1 MVLALR
7 KEANM
12 SEVIAIANQKGG
24 VGKTMT
30 AVSMS
35 ACLALHGKKVLLV
48 DFDHQG
54 HATKG
59 YGYLDRSKYPLS
71 MTDAIQSVIN
81 GADINFEK
89 LILHTSENVDLIPAN
104 ITLAG
109 IAPVLQNVMC
119 QETVLKRMID
129 GIKEEYDYVLIDTN
143 PTLGDLQINALA
155 ASDSVVIPVQSEPYG
170 VEGMSD
176 LLRSINETKRN
187 LNPNLKV
194 KGILITMT
202 DYRTN
207 LSRKIA
213 SDVRS
218 CFGTHI
224 NVFKQ
229 TIPRCVA
236 AAESTGV
243 GQSIFVYDPKGA
255 ATKAYDTLAK
265 EVFLDVNKEKERPRH
280 KDTHVR

>member
-1 MVLALR
+1 MC
-7 KEANM
+7 
-12 SEVIAIANQKGG
+12 EVISIANQKGG

-35 ACLALHGKKVLLV
+35 ACLALYGKKVLLV

-71 MTDAIQSVIN
+71 MTDAIQAVIN
-81 GADINFEK
+81 GNGINFEK
-89 LILHTSENVDLIPAN
+89 LILHTAENVDLIPAN

-119 QETVLKRMID
+119 RETVLKRLID
-129 GIKEEYDYVLIDTN
+129 EVKTEYDYVLIDTN

-155 ASDSVVIPVQSEPYG
+155 ASDSVIIPVQSEPYG

-187 LNPNLKV
+187 LNPDLKV

-255 ATKAYDTLAK
+255 ATKAYDSLAK
-265 EVFLDVNKEKERPRH
+265 EVFLDVNKEKERSRH
-280 KDTHVR
+280 KDTNVR

>member
-1 MVLALR
+1 
-7 KEANM
+7 M
-12 SEVIAIANQKGG
+12 SEVICIANQKGG

-59 YGYLDRSKYPLS
+59 YGYYDRSKYSLS
-71 MTDAIQSVIN
+71 MTEAVQSIIN
-81 GADINFEK
+81 GTDIDFER
-89 LILHTSENVDLIPAN
+89 LLLHSNEGVDLIPAN

-119 QETVLKRMID
+119 RETVLKRLID
-129 GIKEEYDYVLIDTN
+129 EVKANYDYVFIDTN
-143 PTLGDLQINALA
+143 PTLGDLQVNALA
-155 ASDSVVIPVQSEPYG
+155 ASDSVIIPVQSEPYG

-176 LLRSINETKRN
+176 LLRSIRETQRN

-207 LSRKIA
+207 LSKKIT
-213 SDVRS
+213 SDIRAF
-218 CFGTHI
+218 FGSHI

-229 TIPRCVA
+229 TIPRCIA

-243 GQSIFVYDPKGA
+243 GQSIFVYDSKGA
-255 ATKAYDTLAK
+255 ATMAYEKLAK
-265 EVFLDVNKEKERPRH
+265 EAFLGVKEKERPRH
-280 KDTHVR
+280 KDTYVR

>member
-1 MVLALR
+1 
-7 KEANM
+7 
-12 SEVIAIANQKGG
+12 
-24 VGKTMT
+24 
-30 AVSMS
+30 
-35 ACLALHGKKVLLV
+35 
-48 DFDHQG
+48 
-54 HATKG
+54 
-59 YGYLDRSKYPLS
+59 
-71 MTDAIQSVIN
+71 
-81 GADINFEK
+81 
-89 LILHTSENVDLIPAN
+89 
-104 ITLAG
+104 
-109 IAPVLQNVMC
+109 
-119 QETVLKRMID
+119 
-129 GIKEEYDYVLIDTN
+129 
-143 PTLGDLQINALA
+143 
-155 ASDSVVIPVQSEPYG
+155 
-170 VEGMSD
+170 MSD

>member
-1 MVLALR
+1 
-7 KEANM
+7 
-12 SEVIAIANQKGG
+12 
-24 VGKTMT
+24 MT

-119 QETVLKRMID
+119 RETVLKRMID